1 MTDEWIE
8 ITTVWKNEMAFI
20 GQDTSS
26 GATLQMGTL
35 EGKHGFSPMH
45 LLLIAVAGCTGM
57 DIVSI
62 LRKKH
67 LALSDMQVRV
77 RGKRASDYPMIW
89 TDIHITYLV
98 WGEVMPPKDLEQAIQ
113 LSEDKY
119 CSVGLM
125 LGKSARIT
133 SEYQILQPGLS
144 AE

>member
-8 ITTVWKNEMAFI
+8 ITTVWKDEMAFI

-77 RGKRASDYPMIW
+77 RGKRAGDYPMIW

-98 WGEVMPPKDLEQAIQ
+98 WGEDLAAKDLEQAIQ

-133 SEYQILQPGLS
+133 SEYQILQPGQS

>member
-26 GATLQMGTL
+26 GAPLQMGTL

-133 SEYQILQPGLS
+133 SEYQILQPGQS

>member
-1 MTDEWIE
+1 MAEEWIE
-8 ITTVWKNEMAFI
+8 IAARWKNEMAFV
-20 GQDTSS
+20 GKDST

-35 EGKHGFSPMH
+35 EGKPGFSPMH

-62 LRKKH
+62 LQKKR
-67 LALSDMQVRV
+67 LALSDLQVQV
-77 RGKRASDYPMIW
+77 RGKRAKDYPMIW
-89 TDIHITYLV
+89 TDIHLTYLV
-98 WGEVMPPKDLEQAIQ
+98 WGEDIQPKDVEQAIQ

-125 LGKSARIT
+125 LGKVARIS
-133 SEYQILQPGLS
+133 SEYHLLKPGER

>member
-1 MTDEWIE
+1 MSQEWVE
-8 ITTVWKNEMAFI
+8 ITTAWKNEMGFI
-20 GQDTSS
+20 GQDTS

-35 EGKHGFSPMH
+35 EGKPGFSPMH

-67 LALSDMQVRV
+67 LALSDMQIKV

-98 WGEVMPPKDLEQAIQ
+98 WGEALLPKDVEQAIQ

-133 SEYQILQPGLS
+133 SEYQILQPGQN